1 MIRSIRIQGVK
12 SFSQDAQAIIPINPT
27 KRVALFYGNNG
38 AGKSAIGQVIHH
50 NGNSIDPFPNCALDH
65 TDGGGYNH
73 LVYNE
78 EFVERNFR
86 NASAFPGIFS
96 LGQEDADA
104 LREAEALQAEHDSI
118 LKRRAEVDAQIAQ
131 RDALQ
136 ASSLTATRNATW
148 KAYKDHSEGPLSS
161 FLSRMGKSKAKVLE
175 KIMSVVLPEGYTPIS
190 LAELHA
196 RMRDVASTDPPKTQ
210 VNLDIGG
217 IVEAEQSPL
226 WSESIVGSTDS
237 RLAPLIQSLGNMDW
251 VGAGA
256 THIHSEQCPFC
267 QQALP
272 PDFKDE
278 LNKLIDT
285 TYRDKIAQIATLV
298 GKYEQRV
305 TDIERH
311 MERLFASEA
320 FASENFELREN
331 WGKLQ
336 LQLANN
342 LERMRAKSRTP
353 GEPAA
358 VMDSRPEI
366 RGLFQQIGQTNTR
379 IDKFNERI
387 RHRTAE
393 RARIESDFW
402 RRMRHEHGGA
412 VDVHQAQEAEGER
425 VVEALRDE
433 CVQIQHR
440 ATAIENRLA
449 EIRANSIGTE
459 RAVEAINRR
468 LKRHGITDFKIAKKL
483 GDGNLYCL
491 ERPGVGED
499 DYKSLSEG
507 EKTIIAFFYFVEL
520 VSGSANPDH
529 YVAQNKKIVVID
541 DPISSLSNTFVYDVA
556 WLIANEI
563 IAGTMAVRQVFVLT
577 HSLFFHHELIK
588 QIKETGQC
596 EYFRVVKRQ
605 NTIVMP
611 MGKDDI
617 KNEYDAA
624 WEIIKDAHAQKGT
637 TVGVANA
644 MRCIFEQFFT
654 FTSQQGAFKKALV
667 DMEND
672 DRRFV
677 PLSRYL
683 DNQSHRNDQNL
694 VDFGDHDVQFFLD
707 KFKAVFD
714 ATHYPHHYA
723 IRMGLPIPTAQEA
736 PTPAVVLAPAELP

>member
-1 MIRSIRIQGVK
+1 MIRNIRIQGVK
-12 SFSQDAQAIIPINPT
+12 SFPQDAQAIIPLDHT
-27 KRVALFYGNNG
+27 LRVALFYGNNG
-38 AGKSAIGQVIHH
+38 AGKSAIGQVIHN
-50 NGNSIDPFPNCALDH
+50 NGNNIDPFPNCALDH
-65 TDGGGYNH
+65 TGDGGYHH

-86 NASAFPGIFS
+86 NASGFPGIFS

-104 LREAEALQAEHDSI
+104 LRESEALQAEHEAIVARRGELDAQ
-118 LKRRAEVDAQIAQ
+118 KAQRAE
-131 RDALQ
+131 LE
-136 ASSLTATRNATW
+136 ASSLTATQEATW
-148 KAYKDHSEGPLSS
+148 KAHKDHCEGPLDP
-161 FLSRMGKSKAKVLE
+161 FLDGMGKSKARVFE
-175 KIMSVVLPEGYTPIS
+175 KIKSVALPEGDAPIP
-190 LAELHA
+190 LAELHT
-196 RMRDVASTDPPKTQ
+196 RMKDVASNDPPKTH

-217 IVEAEQSPL
+217 VVEAEQSPL

-256 THIHSEQCPFC
+256 NHIHGEQCPFC
-267 QQALP
+267 QQGLP
-272 PDFKDE
+272 SDFQDE

-285 TYRDKIAQIATLV
+285 TYRDKVAQIATLV
-298 GKYEQRV
+298 SGYEQRV
-305 TDIERH
+305 AEIERH
-311 MERLFASEA
+311 MERMFANEA
-320 FASENFELREN
+320 FASDNSELREN
-331 WGKLQ
+331 WSKFQ
-336 LQLANN
+336 LQLSKNV
-342 LERMRAKSRTP
+342 EQMRVKSRSP
-353 GEPAA
+353 GEPVA
-358 VMDSRPEI
+358 VVDSRPEMS
-366 RGLFQQIGQTNTR
+366 GVFQQIGQTNTR
-379 IDKFNERI
+379 IDEFNERI
-387 RHRTAE
+387 RHRAAE
-393 RARIESDFW
+393 RARIEIDFW
-402 RRMRHEHGGA
+402 KRMRHEHGGA
-412 VDVHQAQEAEGER
+412 VDVHLAQVAEGKR
-425 VVEALRDE
+425 VVDALNVERN
-433 CVQIQHR
+433 QIQDR
-440 ATAIENRLA
+440 LTAIETRLA

-468 LKRHGITDFKIAKKL
+468 LKRHGINDFTIAKKP

-491 ERPGVGED
+491 ERQGVGQE

-507 EKTIIAFFYFVEL
+507 EKTVIAFFYFIEL
-520 VSGSANPDH
+520 VSGSADPDH
-529 YVAQNKKIVVID
+529 HVAQNKKIVVID

-563 IAGTMAVRQVFVLT
+563 IAGKTAVRQVLVLT

-588 QIKETGQC
+588 QIKQTGQC
-596 EYFRVVKRQ
+596 QYFRVVKRQ
-605 NTIVMP
+605 NTIVVP
-611 MGKDDI
+611 MGKNDI

-624 WEIIKDAHAQKGT
+624 WEVIKDAHANNGT

-654 FTSQQGAFKKALV
+654 FTSQQGAFKKALQ

-694 VDFGDHDVQFFLD
+694 IDFGDHDVQFFLD

-723 IRMGLPIPTAQEA
+723 SRMGLPIQTA
-736 PTPAVVLAPAELP
+736 